1 MAPFPNCE
9 KLPGFAGSTRPEL
22 LKNQNASSEKTQS
35 ILIKPE
41 KWNKMRQPKTTLW
54 QKLLPWQKQKPL
66 IWHGQKKGKFHL
78 RCAKESFG
86 YVWCFFTVVDVHMA
100 NMDALF
106 FRGLLLYLF
115 FCVFFVFVVVGCLG
129 HDFLDG
135 LRPPCILGRHSL
147 DVPFQ

>member
-1 MAPFPNCE
+1 MLFTIN
-9 KLPGFAGSTRPEL
+9 FDQTRKMKQEEAA
-22 LKNQNASSEKTQS
+22 KDNALAEASAMTKTEAAN
-35 ILIKPE
+35 LA
-41 KWNKMRQPKTTLW
+41 W
-54 QKLLPWQKQKPL
+54 
-66 IWHGQKKGKFHL
+66 
-78 RCAKESFG
+78 AKEGQISSPVCKG
-86 YVWCFFTVVDVHMA
+86 IIWVRWCFFFMFVNVRMA

-106 FRGLLLYLF
+106 FRGLLVYLF

>member
-1 MAPFPNCE
+1 MAP
-9 KLPGFAGSTRPEL
+9 STKEPDTRVKDWIQRGICCL
-22 LKNQNASSEKTQS
+22 QS

-41 KWNKMRQPKTTLW
+41 KWNKRRQPKTTLW

-66 IWHGQKKGKFHL
+66 IWHGQQKGKFHL

-86 YVWCFFTVVDVHMA
+86 YVWCFF
-100 NMDALF
+100 F
-106 FRGLLLYLF
+106 KCLLMSTWLTWSPYFLEVYFCICF